1 MIIESHRWNQ
11 KPVVNSI
18 LDILI
23 KNKGE
28 ILDKRMEELL
38 KKEFPFINML
48 LLEEILMKLE
58 SMAII
63 NVFRVSKSKKMI
75 VFNKRNHE
83 LRDELIE
90 DLT

>member
-1 MIIESHRWNQ
+1 M
-11 KPVVNSI
+11 
-18 LDILI
+18 DILI

-28 ILDKRMEELL
+28 ILNKRMEELL
-38 KKEFPFINML
+38 KKEFPFINSL

-63 NVFRVSKSKKMI
+63 NVFRVSKNKKMI
-75 VFNKRNHE
+75 VFNKRNQE
-83 LRDELIE
+83 VRDELIE

>member
-1 MIIESHRWNQ
+1 M
-11 KPVVNSI
+11 
-18 LDILI
+18 I

-28 ILDKRMEELL
+28 ILNKRMEELL
-38 KKEFPFINML
+38 KKEFPFINSL

-63 NVFRVSKSKKMI
+63 NVFRVSKNKKMI
-75 VFNKRNHE
+75 VFNKRNQE
-83 LRDELIE
+83 VRDELIE

>member
-1 MIIESHRWNQ
+1 LIIESHRWNQ

-28 ILDKRMEELL
+28 ILSKRMEELL
-38 KKEFPFINML
+38 KKEFPFMNSL

-75 VFNKRNHE
+75 VFNKRTHE
-83 LRDELIE
+83 VRDELIE